1 MADKKLNIK
10 VRADGAKRAK
20 KDIKNVESGI
30 SKLGK
35 AAAVAGA
42 AFFAAKGLVTGFKRL
57 IELSAAQELA
67 EKKLEAALGK
77 TSNALLKQASALQQV
92 SMFGDE
98 QIIEAQALIAAF
110 VDEEEAIAKA
120 TKATIDLAAAKGMDL
135 TAAADLVS
143 KTLGSSTNAMSRYG
157 IEVNGAVGSQER
169 LNSLVDNVAD
179 KFGGQ
184 AKAQTETLAGAMR
197 QLDMAVGDLGEQ
209 FGDVFNPA
217 LATASTALANFAKKA
232 GETNWD
238 STFSSI
244 KIQLSALMPMFGA
257 MTAGLDRATA
267 LQNQAKQM
275 QGPQQEELLF
285 TTEQLI
291 ELGII
296 GKDLEAQTLQIR
308 KQSLVQ
314 LDLQEVTYKEINS
327 SSKKAAEFASQTA
340 SSLLTSAVMG
350 DDIADGLKRAVIQ
363 LGIMV
368 AQAKVYQAIMSAG
381 SIFGGGGIIGS
392 AVNFL
397 FGASPTQS
405 AGSASG
411 ASNSKITINQS
422 FGGMGVI
429 DHNYAANS
437 IIPAINKAISTGQAR
452 IN

>member
-327 SSKKAAEFASQTA
+327 SSKKAAEFAAQTA
-340 SSLLTSAVMG
+340 SSMLTSAVMG
-350 DDIADGLKRAVIQ
+350 DSITASLKRAVVQ
-363 LGIMV
+363 LMIMV
-368 AQAKVYQAIMSAG
+368 AQAKLYDMFMTSA
-381 SIFGGGGIIGS
+381 SGGTNKITAGI
-392 AVNFL
+392 ANFL
-397 FGASPTQS
+397 FGASPTQTSPS
-405 AGSASG
+405 ANSA
-411 ASNSKITINQS
+411 ANQKITINQS

-429 DHNYAANS
+429 DHNFAANS